1 MPSQYEIEY
10 EAGYGEEMTR
20 EQGLA
25 LLDEQAREY
34 FGISGEEFIRQW
46 EAGALRD
53 EDACPEAVRVAM
65 LIPFVR

>member
-1 MPSQYEIEY
+1 MAGLYEIEQ
-10 EAGYGEEMTR
+10 ETSYGEEMTR
-20 EQGLA
+20 EQGLE
-25 LLDEQAREY
+25 LLNEQARLY

-46 EAGALRD
+46 DAGELTD